1 MDQSRPPKNTIN
13 RRRFLKAG
21 AAGICSFCLA
31 GIYGCAPEPENEA
44 VLSEPSE
51 TGAVTS
57 KKGLIKTKRS
67 PWFSE
72 LADGAVRCELCPKRC
87 VLKEGERSPCR
98 VRENRG
104 GSCYSLVYGN
114 PALVQEDP
122 VERKPFFHVLPGSRA
137 LSISTAGCTL
147 ACKFCEVWDMA
158 LVAPEEVHAYDMPPE
173 TVLEH
178 AAGGEVRSISYA
190 FGEPVIYYE
199 YTAAIAGLAK
209 KKGYLNLMHTAC
221 YINREPLK
229 ELLKIIDAFNV
240 DLKGFEEE
248 FYRDYVDGEL
258 QTVLDNL
265 KLIREAGVHLEIT
278 TIVIPTLN
286 DDMAKIRKMCEW
298 IAAELGPDVPLH
310 FARFYPL
317 HKLSALPRTPASTL
331 DEARNTA
338 LDVGLNY
345 VYVARVTG
353 HEGENTF
360 CPQCKTKV
368 VAREGFVIDELNITD
383 GACGA
388 CGAKIPGLWS

>member
-1 MDQSRPPKNTIN
+1 MEKRQPENSFN
-13 RRRFLKAG
+13 RRSFLKAG
-21 AAGICSFCLA
+21 AAGVCSLCLA
-31 GIYGCAPEPENEA
+31 GIYGCAPEEEQA
-44 VLSEPSE
+44 E
-51 TGAVTS
+51 TPADPGAAVT

-67 PWFSE
+67 PWYKE
-72 LADGAVRCELCPKRC
+72 LEENKIRCELCPKAC
-87 VLKEGERSPCR
+87 ELEEGERAPCR
-98 VRENRG
+98 VRENRDG
-104 GSCYSLVYGN
+104 ACYSLVYGN

-122 VERKPFFHVLPGSRA
+122 VERKPFFHVLPGTRA
-137 LSISTAGCTL
+137 LSISTAGCNL

-173 TVLEH
+173 KVLKH
-178 AAGGEVRSISYA
+178 AGGGEVRSISYA
-190 FGEPVIYYE
+190 FGEPVIHYE
-199 YTAAIAGLAK
+199 YSAAVAELAK
-209 KKGYLNLMHTAC
+209 GNGYLNLMHTAC
-221 YINREPLK
+221 YINKEPLK

-240 DLKGFEEE
+240 DLKGFDEE
-248 FYRDYVDGEL
+248 FYREYVDGNL

-286 DDMAKIRKMCEW
+286 DDMAKIKEMCEW
-298 IAAELGPDVPLH
+298 IASELGPDVPIH

-360 CPQCKTKV
+360 CPQCKEKV
-368 VAREGFVIDELNITD
+368 VAREGFVIDELNMTG
-383 GACGA
+383 GACGF